1 MNCDFFSTKLSGID
15 LFEKHIDIP
24 GGHAWCNFCM
34 TGSKLV
40 AMDILCSKTG
50 LWTCKLCN
58 EFKIVYSKTIF
69 ACTLKIIK
77 LGNKKILKKVSGLM
91 NYLVQLGNPQS

>member
-50 LWTCKLCN
+50 LW
-58 EFKIVYSKTIF
+58 
-69 ACTLKIIK
+69 A
-77 LGNKKILKKVSGLM
+77 
-91 NYLVQLGNPQS
+91 